1 MKGELVIFFIALA
14 FCAGTVTGFIIASWF
29 AKPYKKYR

>member
-14 FCAGTVTGFIIASWF
+14 FCVGAVVGFIISSWF
-29 AKPYKKYR
+29 AKPDRR